1 MSHNVT
7 EEEAIHPERAAEVL
21 LKHSIVPS
29 ERSLVPETCMEL
41 CVGALCIKDQVRQ
54 AKADFPLVLVD

>member
-1 MSHNVT
+1 MTGNSFL
-7 EEEAIHPERAAEVL
+7 IVL

-29 ERSLVPETCMEL
+29 ERSLVPETCMKL
-41 CVGALCIKDQVRQ
+41 RAGALWLKDQVRQ